1 MTTHKAFK
9 RVLRARMAKT
19 GERYAAARR
28 TLIEGAADG
37 HHVEPAAVDRATPTS
52 DPATPTSE
60 PDAATQSGW
69 RMRGGLH
76 PETATLANVLA
87 NQGVVSG
94 LTGEPLT
101 EATILGIG
109 GGLGAGYIL
118 WEFKRHGAPV
128 LTLGFRNQWQ
138 YPSIPGWTGKTLDR
152 LGIEP
157 DLHETGGAKGAREA
171 LDARL
176 DAGVPVIASIDP
188 QSLGTWGQPDAL
200 SGYSGLVVVVFGRD
214 ADGAYLVDDRGRSP
228 FRVSPAVMAA
238 ARGRIG
244 SYKHRIVAL
253 RTTPGPISAE
263 RLRQAMRAG
272 LEDQVDHL
280 RSPSDSFSLPAW
292 RKWAR
297 LMTDHRNAK
306 AWPRVFAD
314 GQGLFGSLSA
324 LHESVDGQV
333 GPWGGHLRELYAES
347 LDEAAIALDNA
358 ALGDAAQ
365 AWRGV
370 ADRWEEL
377 GDSAVPPDLEGA
389 AEAVEAVETLHEAV
403 MAGEG
408 GRSRVAASAET
419 AWAIRDRYADTFP
432 LPSDRVAAILEDL
445 GERLGAIHQAEVD
458 ALDVTARAIG
468 R

>member
-1 MTTHKAFK
+1 
-9 RVLRARMAKT
+9 
-19 GERYAAARR
+19 
-28 TLIEGAADG
+28 
-37 HHVEPAAVDRATPTS
+37 
-52 DPATPTSE
+52 
-60 PDAATQSGW
+60 
-69 RMRGGLH
+69 MRGGLH
-76 PETATLANVLA
+76 PETATLANLLA

-101 EATILGIG
+101 EAAILGIG

-118 WEFKRHGAPV
+118 WEFQRHGAPV

-138 YPSIPGWTGKTLDR
+138 YPWIPGWTGKTLDR

-157 DLHETGGAKGAREA
+157 DVHETGGAKGAREA

-176 DAGVPVIASIDP
+176 EAGVPVIAWVDLQSI
-188 QSLGTWGQPDAL
+188 GTWGLPDARQ
-200 SGYSGLVVVVFGRD
+200 GYDGLVIVVVGRH
-214 ADGAYLVDDRGRSP
+214 ADGSYLVDDRGRAP
-228 FRVSPAVMAA
+228 LRVSPAVMAA

-244 SYKHRIVAL
+244 SYKHRIAGL
-253 RTTPGPISAE
+253 RTTPGPIPAE
-263 RLRQAMRAG
+263 RVRAAMAAG

-280 RSPSDSFSLPAW
+280 RSRSDSFSLPAW

-297 LMTDHRNAK
+297 LMTDERHAK

-324 LHESVDGQV
+324 IHESVDGEV
-333 GPWGGHLRELYAES
+333 GPAGGHLRELYAAF
-347 LDEAAIALDNA
+347 LDQASIALDEP
-358 ALGDAAQ
+358 ALGDAAR
-365 AWRGV
+365 AWRGI

-377 GDSAVPPDLEGA
+377 ADAAVPADLDGA

-403 MAGEG
+403 MAGEQ
-408 GRSRVAASAET
+408 GRSRVRAAAQT
-419 AWAIRDRYADTFP
+419 AWAIRDRYADAFP
-432 LPSDRVAAILEDL
+432 LPPDRIAAILEDL
-445 GERLGAIHQAEVD
+445 GARLSEIHQAEVD

>member
-1 MTTHKAFK
+1 MTTDKAFK
-9 RVLRARMAKT
+9 RVVRARMAKT

-28 TLIEGAADG
+28 TLVEHATDG
-37 HHVEPAAVDRATPTS
+37 HHAEAT
-52 DPATPTSE
+52 A
-60 PDAATQSGW
+60 DAATRSGY

-76 PETATLANVLA
+76 PETATLANILA

-94 LTGEPLT
+94 VTGEPLT
-101 EATILGIG
+101 EAAILGIG

-118 WEFKRHGAPV
+118 WEFKSHGAPV

-171 LDARL
+171 LDTRL
-176 DAGVPVIASIDP
+176 DSGVPVIAYVDP
-188 QSLGTWGQPDAL
+188 QSLGTWGQPEAL
-200 SGYSGLVVVVFGRD
+200 SGHDGHIIVVFGRD
-214 ADGAYLVDDRGRSP
+214 ADGSYLVDDRGRNP
-228 FRVSPAVMAA
+228 FRLSPAVMAA

-244 SYKHRIVAL
+244 SFKHRIIGL
-253 RTTPGPISAE
+253 RTTPGPIPAE
-263 RLRQAMRAG
+263 RLRAAMRAG
-272 LEDQVDHL
+272 LEDQVVHL

-297 LMTDHRNAK
+297 LMTDERNAK

-314 GQGLFGSLSA
+314 GHGLFGSLLD

-333 GPWGGHLRELYAES
+333 GPHGGHLRELFAAS
-347 LDEAAIALDNA
+347 LDEAAVALDNP
-358 ALGDAAQ
+358 ALDDAAR

-370 ADRWEEL
+370 ADQWEEL
-377 GDSAVPPDLEGA
+377 ADAAVPPDLDGA
-389 AEAVEAVETLHEAV
+389 AEAVEAVETVHEAV
-403 MAGEG
+403 MDGES
-408 GRSRVAASAET
+408 GRSRVGEAAET
-419 AWAIRDRYADTFP
+419 AWAIRDRYAAAFP
-432 LPSDRVAAILEDL
+432 LPPDRIAGILEDL
-445 GERLGAIHQAEVD
+445 GDRLGAIYQAEVD
-458 ALDVTARAIG
+458 ALDLTAQAIG

>member
-1 MTTHKAFK
+1 MTTDKAFK
-9 RVLRARMAKT
+9 RVVRARMAKT

-28 TLIEGAADG
+28 ALVEGAADE
-37 HHVEPAAVDRATPTS
+37 HEAAPTV
-52 DPATPTSE
+52 
-60 PDAATQSGW
+60 DAAEGVTRFGY

-101 EATILGIG
+101 EAAILGIG

-118 WEFKRHGAPV
+118 WEFQAEHRGKIHRGPV

-138 YPSIPGWTGKTLDR
+138 YPWIPGWTGKTLDR

-157 DLHETGGAKGAREA
+157 DTHESGGANRAREA

-176 DAGVPVIASIDP
+176 DAGELVIASVDL
-188 QSLGTWGQPDAL
+188 QSVGTWGQPDDLA
-200 SGYSGLVVVVFGRD
+200 GHDGLVVVVFGRD
-214 ADGAYLVDDRGRSP
+214 ADGSYLVDDRGRNP
-228 FRVSPAVMAA
+228 FRVSPEVMAA

-244 SYKHRIVAL
+244 SFRHRIVAL
-253 RTTPGPISAE
+253 RTAPGPIPAE
-263 RLRQAMRAG
+263 RLRAAMRAG

-297 LMTDHRNAK
+297 LLTDERNAK

-314 GQGLFGSLSA
+314 GRGLFGALST

-333 GPWGGHLRELYAES
+333 GSSGGHLRDLFAGS
-347 LDEAAIALDNA
+347 LDEAAVALDNA
-358 ALGDAAQ
+358 VLGDAAR
-365 AWRGV
+365 AWRNV

-377 GDSAVPPDLEGA
+377 ADAAVPPDLNGA
-389 AEAVEAVETLHEAV
+389 AEAVEAAETLHEAV
-403 MAGEG
+403 MAGES
-408 GRSRVAASAET
+408 GRLRAGAAAESV
-419 AWAIRDRYADTFP
+419 WAIRDRYADAFP
-432 LPSDRVAAILEDL
+432 LPPDRIAAILEDL
-445 GERLGAIHQAEVD
+445 GDRLGAIYQAEID
-458 ALDVTARAIG
+458 ALEMTAQAIG

>member
-1 MTTHKAFK
+1 MTTDKAFK
-9 RVLRARMAKT
+9 RVVRARMAKT

-28 TLIEGAADG
+28 TLIEGARDRDAADATL
-37 HHVEPAAVDRATPTS
+37 EAATP
-52 DPATPTSE
+52 A
-60 PDAATQSGW
+60 GY

-101 EATILGIG
+101 EAAVLGIG

-118 WEFKRHGAPV
+118 WEFKGHGAPI

-138 YPSIPGWTGKTLDR
+138 YPWIPGWTGKTLDR

-157 DLHETGGAKGAREA
+157 DVHETGGANAARAA

-176 DAGVPVIASIDP
+176 DAGLPVITWIDL
-188 QSLGTWGQPDAL
+188 QSVGTWGLPQAME
-200 SGYSGLVVVVFGRD
+200 GHFGLVVVVLGRD
-214 ADGAYLVDDRGRSP
+214 ADGSYLVDDRGRNP

-238 ARGRIG
+238 ARGRVG
-244 SYKHRIVAL
+244 SFKHRILAL
-253 RTTPGPISAE
+253 RTTPGPIPAE
-263 RLRQAMRAG
+263 RLRAAMRAG

-297 LMTDHRNAK
+297 LLTDARNAK

-314 GQGLFGSLSA
+314 GRGLFGSLSA
-324 LHESVDGQV
+324 IHEHVDGRV
-333 GPWGGHLRELYAES
+333 GPWGGHLRELSAAS
-347 LDEAAIALDNA
+347 LDEAAVALDNP
-358 ALGDAAQ
+358 ALGDAAR

-377 GDSAVPPDLEGA
+377 ADAAVPADLDGA
-389 AEAVEAVETLHEAV
+389 ADAVAAVETLHDAV
-403 MAGEG
+403 MTGEP
-408 GRSRVAASAET
+408 GRSRVTAAAET
-419 AWAIRDRYADTFP
+419 AWAIRDRYADAFP
-432 LPSDRVAAILEDL
+432 LPRDRIAAILEDL
-445 GERLGAIHQAEVD
+445 GDRLGAIHQAEVEAVD
-458 ALDVTARAIG
+458 LTARAIG